1 MTKVAFHGCSFTQ
14 GDGFYKHE
22 RDIYLYP
29 PLVCNYFNWEHDN
42 FAIRGNSNK
51 RIFHAA
57 ANSIHCEQ
65 YAMVFVQW
73 SEVSRLWLSP
83 EKNVW
88 WFANNRSD
96 VPYQSETISID
107 TETHSKFKKT
117 LALLNG
123 DYQNLKDLCEYCEIL
138 KDLAR
143 LHECKVIYINGMV
156 DWIQDVDLYTDQS
169 LWVNLE
175 ESMRK
180 MQIDFAPVDNIHPGL
195 KTHQI
200 IADKIIEYLS

>member
-1 MTKVAFHGCSFTQ
+1 MTRVAFHGCSFTQ
-14 GDGFYKHE
+14 GDGFHKHE

-29 PLVCNYFNWEHDN
+29 ELVCKHFNWEYDN

-57 ANSIHCEQ
+57 ANSIDCED
-65 YAMVFVQW
+65 YSMVFVQW

-83 EKNVW
+83 HKNVW
-88 WFANNRSD
+88 WFANDRSNA
-96 VPYQSETISID
+96 PYHSETISID
-107 TETHSKFKKT
+107 AETHTKFKKT

-123 DYQNLKDLCEYCEIL
+123 DYQNLKDLCEYCVIL
-138 KDLAR
+138 NNLAKVYETR
-143 LHECKVIYINGMV
+143 VIYINGMV

-169 LWVNLE
+169 SWVNLE

-180 MQIDFAPVDNIHPGL
+180 MQIDFAPVDNIHPGP

-200 IADKIIEYLS
+200 IADKVIEYLS